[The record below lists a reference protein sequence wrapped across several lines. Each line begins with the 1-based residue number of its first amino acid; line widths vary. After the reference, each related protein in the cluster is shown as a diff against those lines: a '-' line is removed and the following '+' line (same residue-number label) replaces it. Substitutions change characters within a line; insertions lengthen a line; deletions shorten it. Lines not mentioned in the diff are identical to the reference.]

1 MKDRLESLMLDY
13 ELAYNSFVFDRG
25 RLADYLIAHGV
36 TFATDNNVRSKGLV
50 DLATIKKAIKPKADS
65 TLNNMKKADLID
77 YIRCL
82 ENNYNTAVWFNE
94 NQARYVESLKLPK
107 WIPVSERLPNDG
119 EDVLLYDK
127 NFGLIDIGTYFKVGS
142 RGSRNQTPRFVI
154 MGSKHPIDDYT
165 HWMPLPESPEGDS
178 SQ

>member
-65 TLNNMKKADLID
+65 TLNNMKKADLIY

-107 WIPVSERLPNDG
+107 WIPVSERRPTA
-119 EDVLLYDK
+119 EDA
-127 NFGLIDIGTYFKVGS
+127 NKVG
-142 RGSRNQTPRFVI
+142 RVWAVLKGE
-154 MGSKHPIDDYT
+154 HPKIWHYILVRDHPEDFT
-165 HWMPLPESPEGDS
+165 HWMPLPEPPEELK
-178 SQ
+178 